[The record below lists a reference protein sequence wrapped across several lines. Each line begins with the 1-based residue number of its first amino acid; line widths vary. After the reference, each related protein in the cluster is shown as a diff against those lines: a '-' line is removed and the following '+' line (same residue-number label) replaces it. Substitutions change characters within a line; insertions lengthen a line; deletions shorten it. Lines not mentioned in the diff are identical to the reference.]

1 MGEVRFTGNEIPVG
15 GIDEGP
21 YIFAN
26 DLPIGLNRRSG
37 IIVAVDRSPR
47 IGW

>member
-26 DLPIGLNRRSG
+26 DLLIDLSHRSG
-37 IIVAVDRSPR
+37 IVVAVDRSPR